1 MPFRKGPLVRI
12 QLIPP
17 INMNKLQNDF
27 NTKFKGSTAPKPTL
41 VYTGTNM
48 IGIAQ
53 IPKSNAQPVFSAQ
66 EAKDTVKVK

>member
-1 MPFRKGPLVRI
+1 
-12 QLIPP
+12 
-17 INMNKLQNDF
+17 MNKLQNDF

-41 VYTGTNM
+41 MYTGTNM